1 MYAWASWFCRCIIE
15 VNRREADI
23 CAIQMDIEQ
32 IQEREQ
38 LLTAEN
44 VLLKV
49 SFLSYQILSF
59 KFT

>member
-1 MYAWASWFCRCIIE
+1 M
-15 VNRREADI
+15 

-49 SFLSYQILSF
+49 SFISYQILSF
-59 KFT
+59 KLTKRPNTFLLCRVKLYLVT